1 MPGHLMN
8 RALTILY
15 VFFSFEIGCFL
26 LVFPWMGLWEKNFF
40 AGHYPWVAT
49 LARNYFVRGAVS
61 GIGLADVWLAVYEA
75 VHLRRRRHNPEGRV
89 EVGHGP
95 QSGE

>member
-1 MPGHLMN
+1 MN

-26 LVFPWMGLWEKNFF
+26 FVFPWMGLWEKNFF
-40 AGHYPWVAT
+40 AGHYPWVLA

-61 GIGLADVWLAVYEA
+61 GVGLADIWLAVYEA
-75 VHLRRRRHNPEGRV
+75 VRLRRRRQKTEAIV
-89 EVGHGP
+89 EAGHGP
-95 QSGE
+95 GTGPGE